1 MDFTIPE
8 LQELTFDSKKHYY
21 RLNGR
26 YIPAVSTV
34 MKPLTSALYKDID
47 EAILKAAAERGTAV
61 HEMIENYLKFGW
73 TEPNPPYQGYF
84 DAFLRWHNDYS
95 PTLVSSEL
103 RAYHPLYHYAGTSDF
118 LGYIDNRLTL
128 VDFKTTAVL
137 HDHLVRIQDEAYA
150 RALREHK
157 VPVEV
162 GGAVQLMKDGT
173 YRYITFE
180 IGDSEAWTVFSALL
194 TVHGYIQKNRTWGK
208 R

>member
-8 LQELTFDSKKHYY
+8 MPELTFDSAKHYY

-34 MKPLTSALYKDID
+34 MKPLSADLYKGID
-47 EAILKAAAERGTAV
+47 EAVLEAAAERGTAV
-61 HEMIENYLKFGW
+61 HEMIENYLKHGW
-73 TEPNPPYQGYF
+73 TEPNPQYQGYF
-84 DAFLRWHNDYS
+84 NAFLDWHGKHCPS
-95 PTLVSSEL
+95 LVSSEL

-150 RALREHK
+150 RALIAHSI
-157 VPVEV
+157 PIEV
-162 GGAVQLMKDGT
+162 GGALQLMKDGT

-194 TVHGYIQKNRTWGK
+194 TVYGYIQKNKTWGK
-208 R
+208 K